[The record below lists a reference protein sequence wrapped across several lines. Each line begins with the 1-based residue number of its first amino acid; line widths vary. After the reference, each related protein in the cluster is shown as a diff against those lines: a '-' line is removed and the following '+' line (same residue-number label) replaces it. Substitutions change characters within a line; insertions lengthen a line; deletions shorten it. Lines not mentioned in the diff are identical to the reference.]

1 MEKAK
6 KIKLFLGLIYILIV
20 IAFLF
25 VFFSKF
31 SISDFS
37 SYEIIKKNTYQLYI
51 FKNSNL
57 ILLIISFIL
66 FTVIWVLLLG
76 FGTPIFLIGG
86 FLFGK
91 WLGTL
96 VVTFSLTAGA
106 TLLYILAKY
115 MFKELIIDKFS
126 TKFSNLKNK
135 FKNNEFN
142 FMLIYRFVGGIPFF
156 ISNILP
162 CLFEVKIKN
171 YFFSTF
177 IGMMPQLF
185 VGTSLGSSI
194 EKIIINN
201 DKMPNFFDILL
212 NKDIYYPLLGFILLI
227 IISIFLRKKIYK

>member
-20 IAFLF
+20 IAFLL

-57 ILLIISFIL
+57 ILLIISYIL

-106 TLLYILAKY
+106 TLLYILANY

-171 YFFSTF
+171 YFFATF

>member
-227 IISIFLRKKIYK
+227 IISIFIKKKIYK

>member
-20 IAFLF
+20 IAFLL

-57 ILLIISFIL
+57 ILLIISYIL

-126 TKFSNLKNK
+126 KKFSNLKNK

-171 YFFSTF
+171 YFFATF

>member
-66 FTVIWVLLLG
+66 FTAIWVLLLG
-76 FGTPIFLIGG
+76 FGTPIFLVGG

-106 TLLYILAKY
+106 TLLYILANY

-126 TKFSNLKNK
+126 KKFSNLKNK

-142 FMLIYRFVGGIPFF
+142 FILIYRFVGGIPFF

-171 YFFSTF
+171 YFFATF

-194 EKIIINN
+194 EKIIIDN

>member
-6 KIKLFLGLIYILIV
+6 KIKLFLGLAYIFIV
-20 IAFLF
+20 IAFLI

-57 ILLIISFIL
+57 ILIIISFIL
-66 FTVIWVLLLG
+66 FTITWVLLLG
-76 FGTPIFLIGG
+76 FGTPIFLVGG

-91 WLGTL
+91 WVGTL

-106 TLLYILAKY
+106 TLLYVVASY

-126 TKFSNLKNK
+126 QKFSNLKSK
-135 FKNNEFN
+135 FKNNEFG
-142 FMLIYRFVGGIPFF
+142 FMLIYRFVGGIPFS

-171 YFFSTF
+171 YFLATF

-185 VGTSLGSSI
+185 VGTSLGSAI
-194 EKIIINN
+194 EKIIISN
-201 DKMPNFFDILL
+201 DKMPNFFDILIS
-212 NKDIYYPLLGFILLI
+212 KDVYYPLLGFALLI
-227 IISIFLRKKIYK
+227 IISIFFKKKIYK